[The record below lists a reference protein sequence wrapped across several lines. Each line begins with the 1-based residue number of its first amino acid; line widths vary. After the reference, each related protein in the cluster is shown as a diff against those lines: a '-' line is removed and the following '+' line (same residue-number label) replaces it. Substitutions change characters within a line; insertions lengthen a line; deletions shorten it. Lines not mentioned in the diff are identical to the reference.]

1 MRMIMGLMALVVAGV
16 SLRLEIYGLS
26 HSKMWL
32 LLSRLIS
39 ARTVRVQQ
47 QNLAVISQSIS
58 SNNLFM
64 YIPAPTT
71 ADMIPMNTI
80 TNTNGDRAALLR
92 QLHTSQIFLLSI
104 FSVSEDGNLQPL
116 SFENVATVVQVNFC
130 QDCEGVQQQ
139 TWQSSPRASVI
150 IYSCTSLLLLQP
162 I

>member
-1 MRMIMGLMALVVAGV
+1 
-16 SLRLEIYGLS
+16 
-26 HSKMWL
+26 
-32 LLSRLIS
+32 
-39 ARTVRVQQ
+39 
-47 QNLAVISQSIS
+47 
-58 SNNLFM
+58 M

-130 QDCEGVQQQ
+130 QDCEGCSSK
-139 TWQSSPRASVI
+139 TWQSSPRH
-150 IYSCTSLLLLQP
+150 QQ
-162 I
+162 